1 MKRTWRILFF
11 GAVALSWLAALA
23 LGLEVYSRLQTRA
36 DDRRAEVYGA
46 ERWAGANELDQAVIA
61 KYAPAPPVV
70 GQDIAARAA
79 FVQLDEEARSEYA
92 RERNQL
98 VLWCDP
104 TGAIQT
110 IYAPISPEAL
120 LHFAERLR
128 SGPTWFDALSPV
140 EAADARQ
147 AFGQVLQS
155 GEQQPREY
163 VLPLPDGSTEA
174 AQFYFCP
181 YRGAAAVVTGVG
193 VFVRESM
200 WEVPWQK
207 FRKNVHQN
215 DAYDFR
221 TNNVGFRDDEVVLP
235 KPPGVF
241 RIVCVGGSTTAEGLT
256 NDLTYPNML
265 EKILRQRWPG
275 RTIEVING
283 GIFAQDSTVELQNF
297 DDYLALEPDLI
308 VHYNFVNDVTNHA
321 PQWLRAQNPWRQP
334 IKAIQSFARK
344 SHFLSRHASGWLL
357 PSDAELEGEIGGL
370 TITHLREMGHRA
382 EAAQVDMA
390 ICSFARPEIEIL
402 NNDPMELAYFNW
414 RIKTMLSGPSL
425 DISGYCRIVDRYNT
439 LVAALC
445 RQEGWLYI
453 PVAENMRCGTECF
466 RDICHMHL
474 SAMERK
480 ARIVADA
487 LEGHLQPPG
496 AASVPGAVSST
507 ESREDGKT

>member
-181 YRGAAAVVTGVG
+181 YRDAAAVVTAVG

-215 DAYDFR
+215 DAYDFQ
-221 TNNVGFRDDEVVLP
+221 TNNAGFRDGEVVLP

-265 EKILRQRWPG
+265 EKILRQQWPKLI
-275 RTIEVING
+275 IEVING